1 MILSHS
7 SKVTLHA
14 CLNSWPRFVP
24 NMEYVSIALKK
35 QKKKKEKKNLMQ
47 IYHRMNVSKSP

>member
-24 NMEYVSIALKK
+24 NMEYVSIALKR
-35 QKKKKEKKNLMQ
+35 KKKKKKKKNLMQ